1 MNPPAAAGRARRRTL
16 ITGTKTN
23 CIYVYIYIIVFNNE
37 TNLMDN
43 KCSIYFLV
51 LPIFCFRVPQQDG

>member
-23 CIYVYIYIIVFNNE
+23 CIYVVFNNE